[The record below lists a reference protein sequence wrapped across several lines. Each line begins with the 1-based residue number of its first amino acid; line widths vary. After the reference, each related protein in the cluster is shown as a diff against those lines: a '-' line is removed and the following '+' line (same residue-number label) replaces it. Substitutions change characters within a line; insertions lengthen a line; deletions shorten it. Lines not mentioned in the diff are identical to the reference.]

1 MLLDAAN
8 TVVGVAPGS
17 QAALGGVRLGDVVV
31 ALDGAPCTIAG
42 ATTTA
47 AASAFGAHIAVG
59 ATVAVGLRAAEP
71 AARAAAAGGGGGG
84 VGLQLTGTLHKR
96 SATSGMYKKV
106 KVALEGGTLIYAD
119 FKSDRSA
126 VLRGADVERLEVANR
141 EKLEFVLLS
150 KKDTPERGRTHGFR
164 VSTRA
169 EFGPPSPEPEPEP

>member
-1 MLLDAAN
+1 MIAA
-8 TVVGVAPGS
+8 P
-17 QAALGGVRLGDVVV
+17 
-31 ALDGAPCTIAG
+31 PP
-42 ATTTA
+42 A
-47 AASAFGAHIAVG
+47 AAAA
-59 ATVAVGLRAAEP
+59 ATNVFR
-71 AARAAAAGGGGGG
+71 ARAAAAAAAAALQADLHTATVAAAAAATPAAAAAAAAAEGGGG
-84 VGLQLTGTLHKR
+84 VGLQLAGTLHKR